1 MPDNIRLDHRLI
13 VELVEP
19 GATVLDLGCG
29 TGELLDLLVRE
40 KRVKAQGIELNED
53 AIYSCVE
60 KGLSVFHGDIETGLG
75 GYPDGSF
82 DVAILNQSLQEVKD
96 VDYLLRET
104 FRVARRAIIGFP
116 NFAYWRARLDLFFLG
131 RAPVSPALPH
141 RWYDTPNVHFLSVQD
156 FRGFCGDHG
165 LRVLAERF
173 VGRGRRVRW
182 WPNLRAETV
191 IMLVSRKDS

>member
-1 MPDNIRLDHRLI
+1 MTDADRLDHRLI
-13 VELVEP
+13 AELVEP

-53 AIYSCVE
+53 AIYACVE

-96 VDYLLRET
+96 VEFLLRET
-104 FRVARRAIIGFP
+104 LRVARRAIIGFP
-116 NFAYWRARLDLFFLG
+116 NFAHWRARLDLFFRG
-131 RAPVSPALPH
+131 RAPVSPALPN
-141 RWYDTPNVHFLSVQD
+141 RWYDTPNVHFLSVGD
-156 FRGFCGDHG
+156 FREFCAGHG
-165 LRVLAERF
+165 LRILGERF
-173 VGRGRRVRW
+173 IDGKRTVRW
-182 WPNLRAETV
+182 CPNLRAEAAIV
-191 IMLVSRKDS
+191 LVTPA